1 MAKDAD
7 RIAAL
12 EAKVTALEDFNKQLG
27 WAATAVKLAWTAIG
41 ISIFTVLTLIVA
53 FVWNYATTVSTVNQH
68 DKELAK
74 LDGRFDKATEKLDAK
89 IDRIAGRLQSW
100 EDKGFRMT
108 HVVMRQGEFIALE
121 GMTIAIKE
129 DDQLRVF
136 TVNPLLK
143 INLNGK
149 EIELKA
155 AKLAP
160 KTPIHFMVTDD
171 NVQVIVITIEAALKQ
186 K

>member
-12 EAKVTALEDFNKQLG
+12 EAKVTALEDFNKKLN
-27 WAATAVKLAWTAIG
+27 WAATAAKAAWATSG
-41 ISIFTVLTLIVA
+41 LSVLVVIV
-53 FVWNYATTVSTVNQH
+53 FVWNYATMVSSVNQH
-68 DKELAK
+68 EKELTK

-89 IDRIAGRLQSW
+89 IDRIASRLQSW
-100 EDKGFRMT
+100 EDKGFRVT
-108 HVVMRQGEFIALE
+108 HVAMRQGEFIALE

-129 DDQLRVF
+129 DDQLHVF
-136 TVNPLLK
+136 TVNPSLK

-149 EIELKA
+149 DVELKA

-160 KTPIHFMVTDD
+160 KTPIQFVVGDD
-171 NVQVIVITIEAALKQ
+171 NVQVIVITIEATLKQ